1 MSDTALTDAI
11 YAADY
16 DMFIWGW
23 GSDADPDFILSVLTC
38 DQIMGWSD
46 TFWCNEDYSRM
57 YQEQKKQLD
66 LDERAATIKE
76 MQRIAYE
83 DNPYVIFYY
92 DNQFEAWR
100 TDKFEGWTKT
110 PTTADPGQVAFTFSN
125 ETYMNL
131 RPLSSSDETGGGGG
145 TSPLLYVGIGLVGS
159 PSSPVIV
166 VLSPAGERGGQGLSR
181 ARYVAGKL
189 IGAVGTLFFVLVLNF
204 FLFRILPGDPERTLT
219 RLQRAS
225 PSTIDEVKKEL
236 GLDRPLPVQFFDYLG
251 DTARGE
257 LGISY
262 VFSRPVSEVIGTA
275 LWPTILLVGVATVA
289 ATVIGTLMG
298 IWGAWRRGSAVDT
311 SLLGFGL
318 VTYAMPEFWL
328 GMLLILVFAVAL
340 DWFPTSFMTTPGLTD
355 ASAGVQLVDTLEH
368 LFLPALTLV
377 LALLGE
383 YALIM
388 RSSVIEAMNED
399 YVTTARAKGMRE
411 ALVLRK
417 HVVPNALLPVVT
429 LAALNLGF
437 IVSGAITVETVFSWP
452 GLGQLTFRAI
462 NGGPDY
468 PLLQG
473 LFLLFSVAVIFA
485 NLAAD
490 LLLGLLDPR
499 IGRA

>member
-1 MSDTALTDAI
+1 
-11 YAADY
+11 
-16 DMFIWGW
+16 
-23 GSDADPDFILSVLTC
+23 
-38 DQIMGWSD
+38 
-46 TFWCNEDYSRM
+46 
-57 YQEQKKQLD
+57 
-66 LDERAATIKE
+66 
-76 MQRIAYE
+76 
-83 DNPYVIFYY
+83 
-92 DNQFEAWR
+92 
-100 TDKFEGWTKT
+100 
-110 PTTADPGQVAFTFSN
+110 
-125 ETYMNL
+125 
-131 RPLSSSDETGGGGG
+131 
-145 TSPLLYVGIGLVGS
+145 
-159 PSSPVIV
+159 
-166 VLSPAGERGGQGLSR
+166 
-181 ARYVAGKL
+181 
-189 IGAVGTLFFVLVLNF
+189 VLVLNF

-219 RLQRAS
+219 RLQRVS
-225 PSTIDEVKKEL
+225 PSTIDEVKREF
-236 GLDRPLPVQFFDYLG
+236 GLDRPLAIQFFDYLG

-262 VFSRPVSEVIGTA
+262 IFSRPVSEVIGAA

-318 VTYAMPEFWL
+318 VTYSVPEFWL

-340 DWFPTSFMTTPGLTD
+340 DWFPTAFMTTPGLTD

-368 LFLPALTLV
+368 LFLPALTLG

-388 RSSVIEAMNED
+388 RSSIIETMNED
-399 YVTTARAKGMRE
+399 YVTTARAKGLRE

-417 HVVPNALLPVVT
+417 HVVPNALLPFVT

-437 IVSGAITVETVFSWP
+437 IVAGTIAVETVFSWP
-452 GLGQLTFRAI
+452 GLGQLTWRAA

-490 LLLGLLDPR
+490 LLLGVLDPR
-499 IGRA
+499 IGRV

>member
-1 MSDTALTDAI
+1 
-11 YAADY
+11 
-16 DMFIWGW
+16 
-23 GSDADPDFILSVLTC
+23 
-38 DQIMGWSD
+38 
-46 TFWCNEDYSRM
+46 
-57 YQEQKKQLD
+57 
-66 LDERAATIKE
+66 
-76 MQRIAYE
+76 
-83 DNPYVIFYY
+83 
-92 DNQFEAWR
+92 
-100 TDKFEGWTKT
+100 
-110 PTTADPGQVAFTFSN
+110 
-125 ETYMNL
+125 
-131 RPLSSSDETGGGGG
+131 
-145 TSPLLYVGIGLVGS
+145 
-159 PSSPVIV
+159 
-166 VLSPAGERGGQGLSR
+166 
-181 ARYVAGKL
+181 
-189 IGAVGTLFFVLVLNF
+189 VLVLNF

-219 RLQRAS
+219 RLQRVS
-225 PSTIDEVKKEL
+225 PSTIDEVKREF
-236 GLDRPLPVQFFDYLG
+236 GLDRPLTVQFFDYLG

-262 VFSRPVSEVIGTA
+262 VFSRPVSEVIGNA
-275 LWPTILLVGVATVA
+275 LWPTILLVGVATVG

-311 SLLGFGL
+311 SMLGFGL

-328 GMLLILVFAVAL
+328 GMLLILGFAVTL
-340 DWFPTSFMTTPGLTD
+340 DWFPTAFMSTPGLAE
-355 ASAGVQLVDTLEH
+355 ASAGAQLVDTLEH

-411 ALVLRK
+411 ALVLRR

-429 LAALNLGF
+429 LAALHLGF

-462 NGGPDY
+462 KGGPDY

-485 NLAAD
+485 NLAVD
-490 LLLGLLDPR
+490 LLLGVLDPR
-499 IGRA
+499 IGRV

>member
-1 MSDTALTDAI
+1 M
-11 YAADY
+11 
-16 DMFIWGW
+16 
-23 GSDADPDFILSVLTC
+23 
-38 DQIMGWSD
+38 
-46 TFWCNEDYSRM
+46 
-57 YQEQKKQLD
+57 
-66 LDERAATIKE
+66 
-76 MQRIAYE
+76 
-83 DNPYVIFYY
+83 
-92 DNQFEAWR
+92 
-100 TDKFEGWTKT
+100 
-110 PTTADPGQVAFTFSN
+110 
-125 ETYMNL
+125 
-131 RPLSSSDETGGGGG
+131 
-145 TSPLLYVGIGLVGS
+145 
-159 PSSPVIV
+159 
-166 VLSPAGERGGQGLSR
+166 
-181 ARYVAGKL
+181 
-189 IGAVGTLFFVLVLNF
+189 GAVGTLFFVLVLNF
-204 FLFRILPGDPERTLT
+204 FLFRILPGDPARTLT
-219 RLQRAS
+219 RLQRSS
-225 PSTIDEVKKEL
+225 PSTIEAVKKEL

-262 VFSRPVSEVIGTA
+262 VFSRPVSEVIAGA
-275 LWPTILLVGVATVA
+275 LWPTILLVGVATIG
-289 ATVIGTLMG
+289 ATVIGMLIG
-298 IWGAWRRGSAVDT
+298 IWGGWRRGSAVDT
-311 SLLGFGL
+311 ATLGFGL

-328 GMLLILVFAVAL
+328 GMLLILLFAVAL
-340 DWFPTSFMTTPGLTD
+340 GWFPTSFMTTPGLVD
-355 ASAGVQLVDTLEH
+355 ASAGAQLVDTLEH

-429 LAALNLGF
+429 LAALNIGF

-462 NGGPDY
+462 KGGPDY

-473 LFLLFSVAVIFA
+473 LFLMFSAAVIFA

>member
-1 MSDTALTDAI
+1 M
-11 YAADY
+11 
-16 DMFIWGW
+16 
-23 GSDADPDFILSVLTC
+23 
-38 DQIMGWSD
+38 
-46 TFWCNEDYSRM
+46 
-57 YQEQKKQLD
+57 
-66 LDERAATIKE
+66 
-76 MQRIAYE
+76 
-83 DNPYVIFYY
+83 
-92 DNQFEAWR
+92 
-100 TDKFEGWTKT
+100 
-110 PTTADPGQVAFTFSN
+110 
-125 ETYMNL
+125 
-131 RPLSSSDETGGGGG
+131 
-145 TSPLLYVGIGLVGS
+145 
-159 PSSPVIV
+159 
-166 VLSPAGERGGQGLSR
+166 SR
-181 ARYVAGKL
+181 ARYIAGKL

-204 FLFRILPGDPERTLT
+204 FLFRILPGDPARTLT
-219 RLQRAS
+219 RLQRSS
-225 PSTIDEVKKEL
+225 PSTIEAVKKEL
-236 GLDRPLPVQFFDYLG
+236 GLDRPLPVQFVDYLG

-262 VFSRPVSEVIGTA
+262 VFTRPVSEVIAGA
-275 LWPTILLVGVATVA
+275 LWPTILLVGVATIG
-289 ATVIGTLMG
+289 ATVIGMLIG
-298 IWGAWRRGSAVDT
+298 IWGGWRRGSAIDT
-311 SLLGFGL
+311 TTLGFGL
-318 VTYAMPEFWL
+318 ITYAMPEFWL
-328 GMLLILVFAVAL
+328 GMLLILLFAVAL
-340 DWFPTSFMTTPGLTD
+340 GWFPTSFMTTPGLVD
-355 ASAGVQLVDTLEH
+355 ASAGAQLVDTLEH

-429 LAALNLGF
+429 LAALNIGF
-437 IVSGAITVETVFSWP
+437 IVSGAITVEVVFSWP

-473 LFLLFSVAVIFA
+473 LFLVFSAAVIFA